1 MSRKELP
8 ENIDQLIIATTLKEC
23 AHNPANRFSTR
34 KIAKECGISEFAIFE
49 RFRTKR
55 NLIAAVGDAVSQP
68 FYVKVLESSKNCPHF
83 FDFFTM
89 MVDYLL
95 SHPDDNAFALNYCP
109 VFPRIEKA
117 VDDEA
122 YRKRTEQ
129 ALQGLLVFFQHFE
142 DKQAYFIWT
151 RFNRELLVDC
161 QLIIDKKIVDT
172 PANRL
177 VLSNL
182 IFHGLQDYLK
192 A

>member
-109 VFPRIEKA
+109 VFPGSKKRLTMKPIEKGQNKLC
-117 VDDEA
+117 
-122 YRKRTEQ
+122 R
-129 ALQGLLVFFQHFE
+129 GSWSSSS
-142 DKQAYFIWT
+142 IS
-151 RFNRELLVDC
+151 
-161 QLIIDKKIVDT
+161 KINKPT
-172 PANRL
+172 
-177 VLSNL
+177 LSGRASTASFWW
-182 IFHGLQDYLK
+182 IVS
-192 A
+192 